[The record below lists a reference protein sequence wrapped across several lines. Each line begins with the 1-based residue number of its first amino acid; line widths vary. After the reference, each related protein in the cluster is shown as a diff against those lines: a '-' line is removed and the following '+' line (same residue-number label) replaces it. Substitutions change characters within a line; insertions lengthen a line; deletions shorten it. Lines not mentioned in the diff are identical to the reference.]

1 MEKRYNLKSGRR
13 ECHIPFQLQLAG
25 DEEFLVGSLRSPSG
39 TGQVLVPSKHD
50 HMGPMWAIGGQIAIW
65 VL

>member
-1 MEKRYNLKSGRR
+1 MPHNT
-13 ECHIPFQLQLAG
+13 
-25 DEEFLVGSLRSPSG
+25 SP
-39 TGQVLVPSKHD
+39 QEVLVTGGEPIPSKHD